1 MVEYTIFLHTG
12 YPYFGWL
19 GISSQVFSLAF
30 PLFRNKVSDSLE
42 KKSFQEYPHKCWCSS
57 RLHSFL
63 SLSCALTFL
72 LMMISVIFSA
82 PSRHTTSFQRL

>member
-63 SLSCALTFL
+63 SLSLSL
-72 LMMISVIFSA
+72 LCINLPPDDDICDILSS
-82 PSRHTTSFQRL
+82 Q